1 METVYLCNP
10 EAAVYCGKSIC
21 FLKGGEC
28 KSTKDPECAVMCGGE
43 PVVDIELMLYPYRAE
58 NTQPQ

>member
-10 EAAVYCGKSIC
+10 DAAVYCGKSIC
-21 FLKGGEC
+21 FLNGGEC
-28 KSTKDPECAVMCGGE
+28 KSTKDPACAVMCGGE
-43 PVVDIELMLYPYRAE
+43 PVVDIELMLEACCAE